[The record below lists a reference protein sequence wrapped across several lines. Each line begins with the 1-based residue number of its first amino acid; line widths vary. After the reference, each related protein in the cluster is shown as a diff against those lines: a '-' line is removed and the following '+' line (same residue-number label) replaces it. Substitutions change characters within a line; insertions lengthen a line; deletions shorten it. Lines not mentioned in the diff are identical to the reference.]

1 AGVSPAPRAAA
12 ASLAGRPAL
21 RLGPLAVEAYLAWVL
36 VMSTGAVL
44 PLLAMGEGTSLTPE
58 DSALLRLTLVPVL
71 AMVPVVVALHGRP
84 LLAELVRLPLLL
96 ALLAL
101 ALLSTLWSV
110 EPGVTLRRAVAFAAY
125 ALLGAVMGLR
135 WSGRELVERLLWL
148 VLFVLA
154 ASLFFQ
160 LALPGLARM
169 GDGSWR
175 GAFAHKNVLG
185 QMSAFAVLVLLLA
198 WRHRL
203 AARPLLVVALALA
216 FLFLLFARSA
226 TSLLVTLAVAAGFLL
241 TGRGAMPLLAKAAF
255 VAFAGAGL
263 ALAGL
268 WVVLAP
274 EEVVELLGRDLTL
287 TGRWP
292 LWELVLSRVAERPWL
307 GYGFHALFTV
317 PAFADYVLLTLGWN
331 APNAHSGYLEVAL
344 GLGWIGLALTLALLA
359 QAGLRALRA
368 LGSTD
373 PLAGEAALLFL
384 VAYLARNL
392 VESELLLQT
401 HLSWLVLV
409 ALLVRTGLARAGRP

>member
-1 AGVSPAPRAAA
+1 MSRARHASPQGVVVRPT
-12 ASLAGRPAL
+12 GRL
-21 RLGPLAVEAYLAWVL
+21 LPLAVEAYLAWVL
-36 VMSTGAVL
+36 LLSTGAIL
-44 PLLAMGEGTSLTPE
+44 PLLAMGEGTSLAPE
-58 DSALLRLTLVPVL
+58 DSALLRLTLLPILALVPVL
-71 AMVPVVVALHGRP
+71 VALHGPP
-84 LLAELVRLPLLL
+84 LLAELLRLPLLP

-101 ALLSTLWSV
+101 ALFSTLWSV
-110 EPGVTLRRAVAFAAY
+110 EPGVTLRRAVALAAY

-135 WSGRELVERLLWL
+135 WSGRELLERLLWL
-148 VLFVLA
+148 GFFVLA
-154 ASLFFQ
+154 ASLLFQ
-160 LALPGLARM
+160 LALPRLATM
-169 GDGSWR
+169 GDGAWR

-185 QMSAFAVLVLLLA
+185 QMSAFSVLVLLLA

-203 AARPLLVVALALA
+203 AARSLLAAALVLA
-216 FLFLLFARSA
+216 FSFLLLARSA
-226 TSLLVTLAVAAGFLL
+226 TSLVVTLAVAAGFLL
-241 TGRGAMPLLAKAAF
+241 TGRGALPTLAKAAL

-263 ALAGL
+263 ALAAL
-268 WVVLAP
+268 WVILVP
-274 EEVVELLGRDLTL
+274 EAAVELLGRDLTL
-287 TGRWP
+287 TGRLP
-292 LWELVLSRVAERPWL
+292 LWELVLSRIAERPWL

-317 PAFADYVLLTLGWN
+317 PAFADYVLLTLGWD

-384 VAYLARNL
+384 VAHLARNL

>member
-1 AGVSPAPRAAA
+1 MSPAPRS
-12 ASLAGRPAL
+12 SLASHGVRPTGRLLPVAI
-21 RLGPLAVEAYLAWVL
+21 EAYLAWVL
-36 VMSTGAVL
+36 VLSTGAVL
-44 PLLAMGEGTSLTPE
+44 PLLAMGEGTSLAPE
-58 DSALLRLTLVPVL
+58 DSALLRLTLLPVLALVPVL
-71 AMVPVVVALHGRP
+71 VALHGRP
-84 LLAELVRLPLLL
+84 LLAELPRLPLLL

-101 ALLSTLWSV
+101 ALFSTLWSV
-110 EPGVTLRRAVAFAAY
+110 EPGVTLRRAVAFAAC

-135 WSGRELVERLLWL
+135 WSGRELLERLLWL
-148 VLFVLA
+148 TFFVLA
-154 ASLFFQ
+154 ASLLFQ
-160 LALPGLARM
+160 LALPRLATM

-185 QMSAFAVLVLLLA
+185 QMSAFSVLVLLLA

-203 AARPLLVVALALA
+203 AARPLLAAALVLA
-216 FLFLLFARSA
+216 FSFLLFARSA
-226 TSLLVTLAVAAGFLL
+226 TSLVVTLAVGAGFLL
-241 TGRGAMPLLAKAAF
+241 TGRGALPTLAKAAL
-255 VAFAGAGL
+255 VAFAAAGL
-263 ALAGL
+263 ALAVL
-268 WVVLAP
+268 WVILAP
-274 EEVVELLGRDLTL
+274 EAAVELLGRDLTL
-287 TGRWP
+287 TGRLP
-292 LWELVLSRVAERPWL
+292 LWELVLSRIAERPWL

-409 ALLVRTGLARAGRP
+409 ALLVRTGLARTGRP